1 MILAIVWARFSDRM
15 DELAKDLGAERKNFD
30 LGNVPKFLAPL
41 KYFVY
46 FWMTQVFLFSR
57 RPAVVYCQNPP
68 VFAPLACIPYC
79 AVTGSRLTIDH
90 HNVWSVKAFGT
101 SALSGA
107 FKALEHLAVR
117 TAFLNT
123 VPHDYWRAVISEELL
138 GRVLTIHDCIEKNP
152 FSRNEI
158 LRKRV
163 ASSGLIG
170 IASGHQGIPLERV
183 ETEAMGV
190 ERVQGVTL
198 AITGPP
204 ERLGPRL
211 TRLGNLRRVKFLGYL
226 PKAEYEELKASCDFG
241 LNITDEPFTVNHTL
255 FEYAAA
261 SLPIISTRSEVIEAV
276 FGDSILYVE
285 KSDAGAVDEKV
296 TTFVQD
302 SSSLVEYRE
311 RISRRFEELTISG
324 EHERALLRSLL
335 RNS

>member
-1 MILAIVWARFSDRM
+1 M
-15 DELAKDLGAERKNFD
+15 DELARDLGAERKNFD

-46 FWMTQVFLFSR
+46 FWMTQVFLFSS

-79 AVTGSRLTIDH
+79 SVTGSRLVIDH

-107 FKALEHLAVR
+107 FKALEHLAAR
-117 TAFLNT
+117 YAFLNT
-123 VPHDYWRAVISEELL
+123 VPHDYWKAVIHEEFS
-138 GRVLTIHDCIEKNP
+138 GHVLTVHDCVQRNP
-152 FSRNEI
+152 SSRSETM
-158 LRKRV
+158 RRRV

-170 IASGHQGIPLERV
+170 IASGHQGISLERV

-198 AITGPP
+198 AMTGPP

-211 TRLGNLRRVKFLGYL
+211 TRLGSLRKVKFLGYL
-226 PKAEYEELKASCDFG
+226 PKVEYEELKASCDFG

-261 SLPIISTRSEVIEAV
+261 SLPIISTKSEVIEAV

-285 KSDAGAVDEKV
+285 KSDAEAVAEKV
-296 TTFVQD
+296 KTFAQD
-302 SSSLVEYRE
+302 PSSLAQYRE
-311 RISRRFEELTISG
+311 RITRRFEELAVSG

-335 RNS
+335 GKT

>member
-1 MILAIVWARFSDRM
+1 L
-15 DELAKDLGAERKNFD
+15 DELAEGLGAERKNFY
-30 LGNVPKFLAPL
+30 LGSVPKFLAPL
-41 KYFVY
+41 KYLVY

-68 VFAPLACIPYC
+68 VVAPLACIPYC
-79 AVTGSRLTIDH
+79 AITGSRLMIDH
-90 HNVWSVKAFGT
+90 HNVWSVKTFGT

-107 FKALEHLAVR
+107 FKALEHVAAR

-123 VPHDYWRAVISEELL
+123 VPHDYWRAVIREELS
-138 GRVLTIHDCIEKNP
+138 GRVLTIHDRVERNP
-152 FSRNEI
+152 FSRNDA
-158 LRKRV
+158 LRRRV

-170 IASGHQGIPLERV
+170 IAASLSFQEKV
-183 ETEAMGV
+183 ETEAIGV
-190 ERVQGVTL
+190 EKVPGVTL
-198 AITGPP
+198 AMTGPP
-204 ERLGPRL
+204 ERLGSRL

-261 SLPIISTRSEVIEAV
+261 SLPIISTWSDVIEAV

-285 KSDAGAVDEKV
+285 KFDPGAVAEKV
-296 TTFVQD
+296 TIFAQD
-302 SSSLVEYRE
+302 SSSLAEYRK
-311 RISRRFEELTISG
+311 RISRRFEELTVRG
-324 EHERALLRSLL
+324 ERELALLRSLL

>member
-1 MILAIVWARFSDRM
+1 L
-15 DELAKDLGAERKNFD
+15 DELAKDLGAERKNFN
-30 LGNVPKFLAPL
+30 LGNVPKLLAPL
-41 KYFVY
+41 KYLVY
-46 FWMTQVFLFSR
+46 FWMTQICLFSR
-57 RPAVVYCQNPP
+57 RPAVVYSQNPP

-79 AVTGSRLTIDH
+79 AITGSRLVIDH

-117 TAFLNT
+117 SAFLNT
-123 VPHDYWRAVISEELL
+123 VPHDYWRAVISEAFS
-138 GRVLTIHDCIEKNP
+138 GRVLTIHDCVEKNP

-158 LRKRV
+158 LRRRV

-170 IASGHQGIPLERV
+170 MAASLSFQERV

-198 AITGPP
+198 AMTGPP
-204 ERLGPRL
+204 ERLGLRL

-226 PKAEYEELKASCDFG
+226 PEGEYEELKASCDFG

-285 KSDAGAVDEKV
+285 KSDVGAVAEKV
-296 TTFVQD
+296 TTFAQD
-302 SSSLVEYRE
+302 SPSLAEYRE
-311 RISRRFEELTISG
+311 RISRRFEKLTVSG
-324 EHERALLRSLL
+324 KKERALLRNLL
-335 RNS
+335 IDS